1 MGAVRTQVFEYT
13 LCYGLLY
20 LRYHGGWVAPNI
32 YFLGHAGC
40 IQVNGIRIA
49 GVSGIFKAG
58 DFAMGMWRQGLVE
71 AMHEANIVQVTRK
84 DCPIIAVQCEVS
96 IILANTTSVV
106 YHW

>member
-1 MGAVRTQVFEYT
+1 MGAVRARVLDST
-13 LCYGLLY
+13 LCYVSLY

-58 DFAMGMWRQGLVE
+58 DFAMGMWRQGFVE

-96 IILANTTSVV
+96 ITLANTTSVV